1 MNSRNIAPRIFS
13 FVMAALI
20 TATMLTT
27 IDTLARGDLAANSLM
42 AQAVTVRQA

>member
-20 TATMLTT
+20 TATMLGT
-27 IDTLARGDLAANSLM
+27 IDTLARNDLAADSLM
-42 AQAVTVRQA
+42 AQAVAARPA